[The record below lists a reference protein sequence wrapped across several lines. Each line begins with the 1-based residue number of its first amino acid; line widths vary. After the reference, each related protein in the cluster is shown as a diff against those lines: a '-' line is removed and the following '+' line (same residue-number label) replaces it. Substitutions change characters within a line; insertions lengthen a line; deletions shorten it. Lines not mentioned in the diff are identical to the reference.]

1 MLPYGKARY
10 IITNEEIKELNISIH
25 NAAIEQAALI
35 VQPNPH
41 VDEERRCEDIAIKIR
56 KLKK

>member
-1 MLPYGKARY
+1 MISYGAARY
-10 IITNEEIKELNISIH
+10 IITTSELKELYNE
-25 NAAIEQAALI
+25 AIEEAALI

-41 VDEERRCEDIAIKIR
+41 VDEERRCEDIAAKIR